1 MLRGTI
7 TQRFPREGARFSCWR
22 RNHHITQQAFG
33 DFAGVSKAT
42 VISYEKGRG
51 IKPSMAEI
59 IEYAKKR
66 LMAHPEE
73 IEAIRSKKE
82 HYWWEEEA

>member
-1 MLRGTI
+1 MRGTI
-7 TQRFPREGARFSCWR
+7 TKRFPREGARFSRWR
-22 RNHHITQQAFG
+22 KNHHITQQAFG

-66 LMAHPEE
+66 LLSHPEE
-73 IEAIRSKKE
+73 LEAMQSKKD
-82 HYWWEEEA
+82 HWRWEE